1 LFEVSKI
8 SIMQLNDN
16 KIELSSK
23 MQVIMYPMILTH
35 YQFHMYI
42 IYVLTH
48 VYFYIQGQIII
59 LVLNL

>member
-1 LFEVSKI
+1 
-8 SIMQLNDN
+8 MQLNDN